1 MKRAVLVV
9 GTVLFALIA
18 AVAIAGFI
26 RFNFTDGGD
35 MLQPNP
41 SNPSTPVG
49 INVDTS
55 TGVTSAS

>member
-9 GTVLFALIA
+9 GTVLFVVIA

-35 MLQPNP
+35 ILPANP
-41 SNPSTPVG
+41 HAPVG
-49 INVDTS
+49 STVDTS
-55 TGVTSAS
+55 TGVISAS

>member
-9 GTVLFALIA
+9 GTVLFVVIA

-35 MLQPNP
+35 ILPANP
-41 SNPSTPVG
+41 SAPVG
-49 INVDTS
+49 STVGTS
-55 TGVTSAS
+55 TGVISAS